1 MLGPE
6 INGKG
11 QGALDALNLPLRLEK
26 LQMDP
31 CPRKDD

>member
-6 INGKG
+6 MNREGWG
-11 QGALDALNLPLRLEK
+11 VLDALNLLLLLEK

-31 CPRKDD
+31 CPKKDD